1 MTLDEFNELDWR
13 EQYLC
18 VLEKGVVVGSRK
30 NNYFEM
36 TLYRVDNFYVEFKLQ
51 LSDGELYIGVIIH
64 DILLVPYLDQV
75 NIDGLLK

>member
-1 MTLDEFNELDWR
+1 
-13 EQYLC
+13 
-18 VLEKGVVVGSRK
+18 
-30 NNYFEM
+30 M